1 MSRLG
6 DLGERGLIAKFMEFI
21 RPEGSVGPG
30 DDAAV
35 LKRGVTAST
44 DVVSF
49 DRHMAAGMTYEQ
61 FGWYSAAVSFSDLAA
76 MGARPVG
83 FLAALALPDDLE
95 LQAACDI
102 MSGIDQCAEFCGTG
116 IAGGDTKKGP
126 GIVTGTAI
134 GLMEDRDPMLR
145 SGARPGDVVCVTGPL
160 GGPAAAMTAIDCGLE
175 AEDARQCLY
184 VPIPRVEEGMALAAS
199 GVVTSCIDLSDS
211 LGTSLNIL
219 CRESGVGMDLEYDFL
234 PRGPDVRRIAEI
246 TETSE
251 EGMLLDFGGEYELL
265 FTADR
270 NGLDVLYEMGVEFHI
285 IGMVNDGKG
294 PELIRD
300 GVRRVIRDGRY

>member
-1 MSRLG
+1 MG
-6 DLGERGLIAKFMEFI
+6 DVGERGLIAKFMEFI

-30 DDAAV
+30 DDATV
-35 LKRGVTAST
+35 LERGVTAST
-44 DVVSF
+44 DVVTF
-49 DRHMAAGMTYEQ
+49 DRHMPAGMTYEQ

-76 MGARPVG
+76 MGARPIG

-134 GLMEDRDPMLR
+134 GLMEDRRPMLR
-145 SGARPGDVVCVTGPL
+145 SGARPGDVLCVTGPL
-160 GGPAAAMTAIDCGLE
+160 GGPAAAMAAIDCGLD
-175 AEDARQCLY
+175 AEGARQCLY
-184 VPIPRVEEGMALAAS
+184 VPIPRVEEGIALAAS

-211 LGTSLNIL
+211 LATSLNIL

-234 PRGPDVRRIAEI
+234 PRGPDVREVAAV
-246 TETSE
+246 TGASE
-251 EGMLLDFGGEYELL
+251 EEMLLDFGGEYELL
-265 FTADR
+265 FTAEKD
-270 NGLDVLYEMGVEFHI
+270 NLDVLYDMGIEFHI
-285 IGMVNDGKG
+285 IGMVNDGRG